1 MYVYFYTINS
11 WTAAVSLFQSS
22 STQLRSNEYVE
33 WPEYQSTKTTARVV
47 IYHKHMYVC
56 IILTLSVNFIFTF

>member
-1 MYVYFYTINS
+1 MYVYFYMINS

-47 IYHKHMYVC
+47 IYHIHMYVC